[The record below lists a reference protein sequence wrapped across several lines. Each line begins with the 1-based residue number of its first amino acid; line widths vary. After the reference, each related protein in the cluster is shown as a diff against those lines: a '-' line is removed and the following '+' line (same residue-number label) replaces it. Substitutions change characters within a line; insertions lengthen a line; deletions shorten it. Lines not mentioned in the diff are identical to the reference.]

1 MENPSSNLKLFVQQ
15 IKNKINSC
23 TPPLDEDEITRCIY
37 LMLGKKIA
45 FDIRY
50 TTGGTLYKIDRVRKI
65 SKQWYID
72 EITKGEYWDFIC
84 DDISSFMSYI
94 GKECGVDIK
103 VVTKGGA
110 NNPLEHQCNLVTRKD
125 GTQYECDLYD
135 DIRNI
140 QSHSRT
146 VHFRNKS

>member
-15 IKNKINSC
+15 IKNKINSY
-23 TPPLDEDEITRCIY
+23 TPPLNEDEITRCIY

-45 FDIRY
+45 FDIHY
-50 TTGGTLYKIDRVRKI
+50 TKGGMLYRLDRVKRITKCG
-65 SKQWYID
+65 YID
-72 EITKGEYWDFIC
+72 EITKDEFWTLIC
-84 DDISSFMSYI
+84 ADIAEFMSYI

-103 VVTKGGA
+103 VISNDDSSK
-110 NNPLEHQCNLVTRKD
+110 LLRHRYNLVTRKD

-146 VHFRNKS
+146 VHFRNRS